1 MTLMLKRGLTVACVT
16 VAALSIPT
24 PALAADAGGASA
36 EARQVQ
42 AAGICDIVPLFW
54 WCKK

>member
-1 MTLMLKRGLTVACVT
+1 MLKRGVTVACVT
-16 VAALSIPT
+16 MVALTIPT
-24 PALAADAGGASA
+24 PALAAEAGGAA
-36 EARQVQ
+36 AVAGQTQ

>member
-1 MTLMLKRGLTVACVT
+1 MMKRGVTVACVT
-16 VAALSIPT
+16 VVALSIPT
-24 PALAADAGGASA
+24 PALAAEAGGAAAVS
-36 EARQVQ
+36 QTQ